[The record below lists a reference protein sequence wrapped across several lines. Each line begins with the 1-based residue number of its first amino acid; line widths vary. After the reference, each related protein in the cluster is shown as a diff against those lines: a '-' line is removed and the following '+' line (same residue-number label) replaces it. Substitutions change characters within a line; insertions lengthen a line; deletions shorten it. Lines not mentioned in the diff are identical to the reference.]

1 MTHKLLPEEPIS
13 RDTLSFHAFLSAV
26 FQMNLSEFRDLA
38 VGDSPVVLMEGRRAI
53 PELDASASRGFAARL
68 AREFVCLRFRSG
80 NAEGSDE
87 AFSAGVAEV
96 DASRLQVI
104 APYAS
109 HRKKVRYADAIYSSP
124 EFLSSVQE
132 AAITE
137 ATVAATPR
145 NANVVYKRTSS
156 PKLGAKASYLIRD
169 TMKVIGHS
177 EEFGPPVC
185 GLFYVD
191 LSDPEAGGTGHT
203 IRVCRQQ
210 GVPVAFQDSW
220 MRWFA

>member
-1 MTHKLLPEEPIS
+1 MTL
-13 RDTLSFHAFLSAV
+13 
-26 FQMNLSEFRDLA
+26 QEFRNLV
-38 VGDSPVVLMEGRRAI
+38 VGKSPVVLLEGRRAI
-53 PELDASASRGFAARL
+53 SEQDAAATRAFAAQL
-68 AREFVCLRFRSG
+68 AREFVSLRFRSG

-104 APYAS
+104 APYES
-109 HRKKVRYADAIYSSP
+109 HRKKVRYVDALYSSP
-124 EFLSSVQE
+124 ESLSTVEE

-145 NANVVYKRTSS
+145 NANVVYKRTGS
-156 PKLGAKASYLIRD
+156 PKLAAKAAYLLRD
-169 TMKVIGHS
+169 TMKVLGHS
-177 EEFGPPVC
+177 GEFGPPVC

-203 IRVCRQQ
+203 IRVCRQH
-210 GVPVAFQDSW
+210 GIPVAFQKSW
-220 MRWFA
+220 MRWFAL

>member
-1 MTHKLLPEEPIS
+1 M
-13 RDTLSFHAFLSAV
+13 TLSD
-26 FQMNLSEFRDLA
+26 FRQL
-38 VGDSPVVLMEGRRAI
+38 VTGDSPHVTASPVVLLEGRRVI
-53 PELDASASRGFAARL
+53 PPDDASKARGFAARL

-104 APYAS
+104 APYAT
-109 HRKKVRYADAIYSSP
+109 HRQKVRYADAVYSSP
-124 EFLSSVQE
+124 ESLSTVQE
-132 AAITE
+132 TAITE

-145 NANVVYKRTSS
+145 NANVVYKRTGS
-156 PKLGAKASYLIRD
+156 PRLAAKASYLIRD
-169 TMKVIGHS
+169 TMKVIGYS

-203 IRVCRQQ
+203 IRVCRQH
-210 GVPVAFQDSW
+210 GIPVSFQDSW
-220 MRWFA
+220 MDWFPA

>member
-1 MTHKLLPEEPIS
+1 MT
-13 RDTLSFHAFLSAV
+13 
-26 FQMNLSEFRDLA
+26 LSEFRSLA
-38 VGDSPVVLMEGRRAI
+38 IGDSPVVLLEGRRAI
-53 PELDASASRGFAARL
+53 LPSEAAAARALGARL
-68 AREFVCLRFRSG
+68 ARECVRLRFRSG

-109 HRKKVRYADAIYSSP
+109 HRRKVRYADAVYSSP
-124 EFLSSVQE
+124 ESLSTVEE

-145 NANVVYKRTSS
+145 NANVVYKRTGS
-156 PKLGAKASYLIRD
+156 PKLAAKAAYLLRD
-169 TMKVIGHS
+169 TMKVLGHS
-177 EEFGPPVC
+177 GEFGPPVC

-203 IRVCRQQ
+203 IRVCRQH
-210 GVPVAFQDSW
+210 GIPIAFQDSW
-220 MRWFA
+220 RHWFV

>member
-1 MTHKLLPEEPIS
+1 M
-13 RDTLSFHAFLSAV
+13 TLSDFRQLVTGDPLHATA
-26 FQMNLSEFRDLA
+26 
-38 VGDSPVVLMEGRRAI
+38 SPVLLLEGRRAI
-53 PELDASASRGFAARL
+53 PEHDASKVRGFAARL
-68 AREFVCLRFRSG
+68 AREFVCLQFRSG

-104 APYAS
+104 APYAT
-109 HRKKVRYADAIYSSP
+109 HRQKVRYADALYSSP
-124 EFLSSVQE
+124 ESLSKIQE

-145 NANVVYKRTSS
+145 NANVVYKRTGS
-156 PKLGAKASYLIRD
+156 PRLAAKASYLIRD
-169 TMKVIGHS
+169 TMKVIGYS

-203 IRVCRQQ
+203 IRVCRQH
-210 GVPVAFQDSW
+210 GIPVAFQDSW
-220 MRWFA
+220 INWFPA

>member
-1 MTHKLLPEEPIS
+1 MT
-13 RDTLSFHAFLSAV
+13 
-26 FQMNLSEFRDLA
+26 LSEFRNLA
-38 VGDSPVVLMEGRRAI
+38 VGDSPVVLLEGRRAI
-53 PELDASASRGFAARL
+53 SDSDASLARGFANRM
-68 AREFVCLRFRSG
+68 AREFVRLRFRSG

-104 APYAS
+104 APYAT

-124 EFLSSVQE
+124 ESLSTVQE

-145 NANVVYKRTSS
+145 NANVVYKRTGS
-156 PKLGAKASYLIRD
+156 PKLAAKAAYLIRD
-169 TMKVIGHS
+169 TMKVFGHS

-203 IRVCRQQ
+203 IRVCRQH
-210 GVPVAFQDSW
+210 GIPVAFQDSW
-220 MRWFA
+220 MHWFAA

>member
-1 MTHKLLPEEPIS
+1 MTI
-13 RDTLSFHAFLSAV
+13 
-26 FQMNLSEFRDLA
+26 QEFRNLA
-38 VGDSPVVLMEGRRAI
+38 VGDPPAVLLEGRRAI
-53 PELDASASRGFAARL
+53 SDLDASLARGFANRL
-68 AREFVCLRFRSG
+68 AREFVSLRFRSG

-109 HRKKVRYADAIYSSP
+109 HRKKVRYADALYSSP
-124 EFLSSVQE
+124 ESLSTVQE

-145 NANVVYKRTSS
+145 NANVVYKRTGS
-156 PKLGAKASYLIRD
+156 PKLAAKAAYLIRD
-169 TMKVIGHS
+169 TMKVVGHS

-203 IRVCRQQ
+203 IRVCRQH
-210 GVPVAFQDSW
+210 GIPVAFQDSW
-220 MRWFA
+220 MHWFPA

>member
-1 MTHKLLPEEPIS
+1 MTHKDLPTDDCQLETATF
-13 RDTLSFHAFLSAV
+13 RMT
-26 FQMNLSEFRDLA
+26 LSEFRTLA
-38 VGDSPVVLMEGRRAI
+38 VGDSPVVLLEGRRAI
-53 PELDASASRGFAARL
+53 SEQDASLARGFANQL
-68 AREFVCLRFRSG
+68 AREFVRLRFRSG

-104 APYAS
+104 APYAT
-109 HRKKVRYADAIYSSP
+109 HRKKVRYADALYSSP
-124 EFLSSVQE
+124 ESLSTVQE

-145 NANVVYKRTSS
+145 NANVVYKRAGS
-156 PKLGAKASYLIRD
+156 PKLAAKAAYLIRD
-169 TMKVIGHS
+169 TMKVVGHS

-191 LSDPEAGGTGHT
+191 PADPEAGGTGHT
-203 IRVCRQQ
+203 IRVCRQH
-210 GVPVAFQDSW
+210 GIPVAFQDSW
-220 MRWFA
+220 MHWFV

>member
-1 MTHKLLPEEPIS
+1 MT
-13 RDTLSFHAFLSAV
+13 
-26 FQMNLSEFRDLA
+26 LSEFRNLV
-38 VGDSPVVLMEGRRAI
+38 VGDAPVVLLEGRRAI
-53 PELDASASRGFAARL
+53 SEQDASLARGFANRL
-68 AREFVCLRFRSG
+68 AREFVSLRFRSG

-109 HRKKVRYADAIYSSP
+109 HRQKVRYADAVYSSP
-124 EFLSSVQE
+124 ESLSTVQE

-145 NANVVYKRTSS
+145 NANVVYKRTGS
-156 PKLGAKASYLIRD
+156 PKLAAKAAYLIRD
-169 TMKVIGHS
+169 TMKVMGYS
-177 EEFGPPVC
+177 EEFGPPIC

-203 IRVCRQQ
+203 IRVCRQH
-210 GVPVAFQDSW
+210 GIPVAFQDSW
-220 MRWFA
+220 MNWFPAP

>member
-1 MTHKLLPEEPIS
+1 L
-13 RDTLSFHAFLSAV
+13 V
-26 FQMNLSEFRDLA
+26 Y
-38 VGDSPVVLMEGRRAI
+38 
-53 PELDASASRGFAARL
+53 
-68 AREFVCLRFRSG
+68 LRFRSG

-87 AFSAGVAEV
+87 AFSAGVSEV

-109 HRKKVRYADAIYSSP
+109 HRQKVRYADALYSSP
-124 EFLSSVQE
+124 ESLSTVQE
-132 AAITE
+132 ATITE

-145 NANVVYKRTSS
+145 NANVVYKRTGS
-156 PKLGAKASYLIRD
+156 PRLAAKASYLIRD
-169 TMKVIGHS
+169 TMKVIGYS

-203 IRVCRQQ
+203 IRVCRQH
-210 GVPVAFQDSW
+210 GIPVAFQDSW
-220 MRWFA
+220 INWFAA

>member
-1 MTHKLLPEEPIS
+1 MTL
-13 RDTLSFHAFLSAV
+13 T
-26 FQMNLSEFRDLA
+26 EFRNLA
-38 VGDSPVVLMEGRRAI
+38 VGDAPVVLVEGRRAI
-53 PELDASASRGFAARL
+53 PEHDATKARAFASRL

-109 HRKKVRYADAIYSSP
+109 HRKKVRYADALYSSP
-124 EFLSSVQE
+124 ESLSTVQE

-137 ATVAATPR
+137 ATVTATPR
-145 NANVVYKRTSS
+145 NANVVYKRTGS
-156 PKLGAKASYLIRD
+156 PKLAAKAAYLIRD
-169 TMKVIGHS
+169 TMKVVGYS

-191 LSDPEAGGTGHT
+191 LSASEAGGTGHT

-210 GVPVAFQDSW
+210 GIPVAFQDSW
-220 MRWFA
+220 MHWFAA

>member
-1 MTHKLLPEEPIS
+1 L
-13 RDTLSFHAFLSAV
+13 V
-26 FQMNLSEFRDLA
+26 
-38 VGDSPVVLMEGRRAI
+38 
-53 PELDASASRGFAARL
+53 RGFANRL

-87 AFSAGVAEV
+87 AFSAGVAEI
-96 DASRLQVI
+96 DSSRLQVI

-109 HRKKVRYADAIYSSP
+109 HRVKVRYADALYSSP
-124 EFLSSVQE
+124 EALTKVQE

-145 NANVVYKRTSS
+145 NANVDYKRTGS
-156 PKLGAKASYLIRD
+156 PKLAAKAAYLIRD
-169 TMKVIGHS
+169 TMKVVGYS
-177 EEFGPPVC
+177 EEFGAPVC

-203 IRVCRQQ
+203 IRVCRQH
-210 GVPVAFQDSW
+210 GIPVAFQDSW
-220 MRWFA
+220 MHWFAA

>member
-1 MTHKLLPEEPIS
+1 MTFFEFQKLL
-13 RDTLSFHAFLSAV
+13 
-26 FQMNLSEFRDLA
+26 
-38 VGDSPVVLMEGRRAI
+38 VGDAPVVLLEGRRAI
-53 PELDASASRGFAARL
+53 PPSDAAAARSFAARL
-68 AREFVCLRFRSG
+68 AREFPQLRFRSG

-109 HRKKVRYADAIYSSP
+109 HRKKVRYADALYSSP
-124 EFLSSVQE
+124 ASLSTVQE

-145 NANVVYKRTSS
+145 NANVVYKRTGS
-156 PKLGAKASYLIRD
+156 PKLAAKAAYLIRD
-169 TMKVIGHS
+169 TMKVVGYS
-177 EEFGPPVC
+177 KEFGPPVC

-203 IRVCRQQ
+203 IRVCRQH
-210 GVPVAFQDSW
+210 GIPVAFQDSW
-220 MRWFA
+220 MHWFF